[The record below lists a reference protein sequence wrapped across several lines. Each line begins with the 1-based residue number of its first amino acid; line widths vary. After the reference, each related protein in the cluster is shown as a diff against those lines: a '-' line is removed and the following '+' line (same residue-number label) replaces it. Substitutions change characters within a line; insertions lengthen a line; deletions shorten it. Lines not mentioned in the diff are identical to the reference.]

1 MNIRNDIQ
9 PIQPLNRDIQV
20 SPATRPT
27 SSSDAVPLAIS
38 DQAHLSSAASL
49 ASRVASL
56 PDVRTEKVQAI
67 QVAIASGSYN
77 VDAKNVARSMMD
89 QMLGGKE

>member
-9 PIQPLNRDIQV
+9 PIQPLDRDIQV
-20 SPATRPT
+20 SSATRFT
-27 SSSDAVPLAIS
+27 GSSDAAPLAIS

-56 PDVRTEKVQAI
+56 PDVRTDKVQAI
-67 QVAIASGSYN
+67 QVAIAGGSYN

-89 QMLGGKE
+89 QMLGSKE